1 MKTTT
6 METKTYQFTVEF
18 KPDEDG
24 VIIATV
30 PALPGC
36 HSYGHTMPEA
46 EHNIREALELCVE
59 DMLAH
64 GEEITADEPPQH
76 FPVQKIFTVHP
87 VAV

>member
-1 MKTTT
+1 MKSQ
-6 METKTYQFTVEF
+6 TYQFKVNFEL
-18 KPDEDG
+18 DEDR

-46 EHNIREALELCVE
+46 EKNIREALELYLE

-64 GEEITADEPPQH
+64 GEEIIGDELTPR
-76 FPVQKIFTVHP
+76 FPIQQIFTVCP
-87 VAV
+87 STL